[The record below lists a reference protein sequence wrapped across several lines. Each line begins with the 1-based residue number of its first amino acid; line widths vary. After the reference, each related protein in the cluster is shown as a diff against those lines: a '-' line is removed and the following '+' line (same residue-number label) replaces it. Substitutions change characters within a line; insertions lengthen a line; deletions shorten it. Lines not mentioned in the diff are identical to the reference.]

1 MMLSCLKE
9 WCCSVDGRAA
19 ILKIIAHATTCK
31 QAAVVMW
38 PVGHWKGRGPGLGW
52 GVLDPFQ
59 VQILLDTNFV
69 SNSDRQAKAGGRRA
83 TRAYQLRQF
92 DLRFTDDW
100 NDEAKPRSGMRNF
113 APY

>member
-1 MMLSCLKE
+1 MMLLCWWAGCYLE
-9 WCCSVDGRAA
+9 DNHTCDHLQAGGRRDVNSAA
-19 ILKIIAHATTCK
+19 
-31 QAAVVMW
+31 
-38 PVGHWKGRGPGLGW
+38 GREGAPGLGW

-100 NDEAKPRSGMRNF
+100 NDEAKPRSGMRNS

>member
-1 MMLSCLKE
+1 MMLLCWWAGCYLE
-9 WCCSVDGRAA
+9 DNRTCDHLQAGGRRDVTSGPLEREGA
-19 ILKIIAHATTCK
+19 
-31 QAAVVMW
+31 
-38 PVGHWKGRGPGLGW
+38 PGLGW
-52 GVLDPFQ
+52 GVLDRFQ

-100 NDEAKPRSGMRNF
+100 NDEAKPRSGMRNS

>member
-1 MMLSCLKE
+1 MTGGPLE
-9 WCCSVDGRAA
+9 G
-19 ILKIIAHATTCK
+19 
-31 QAAVVMW
+31 
-38 PVGHWKGRGPGLGW
+38 KGSGVRL

-83 TRAYQLRQF
+83 TRPYQLRKF

-100 NDEAKPRSGMRNF
+100 NDEAKPRSGMRNS

>member
-1 MMLSCLKE
+1 MMMLLCWGCYLEDNRTCDHLQAGGRRDVTSGPLK
-9 WCCSVDGRAA
+9 G
-19 ILKIIAHATTCK
+19 
-31 QAAVVMW
+31 
-38 PVGHWKGRGPGLGW
+38 KGPPGLGW
-52 GVLDPFQ
+52 EVLDPFQ

-83 TRAYQLRQF
+83 TRAYRLRQF

-100 NDEAKPRSGMRNF
+100 NDEAKPRSGMRNS